1 MILIVY
7 AIIYIAIIFVLS
19 IRLKDISI
27 NPEKYE
33 DYELVAQAKEK
44 ERNTPYCK
52 FFKSL
57 SHQYMMVFF
66 PIWIL
71 LAAVGNIIL
80 LLSHK
85 AISGSNEYI
94 TTDGAI
100 IGIIPMF
107 FILLI
112 FTFFI
117 MQHIKTPYFV
127 IATEDV
133 WVSDGRAKKYFVIA
147 TGDVWVSDGR
157 AKNLKISY
165 ILLLIF
171 FVVGFPFYALSAN
184 SYVYYNEE
192 GITSSRYFELGET
205 YTDYD
210 DIQETNIYYGYN
222 SDDELYLYYEVVLS
236 DGKVMNLITS
246 NLFTEDTLNIHK
258 MLEQNTNCT
267 PNITPLTSKEID
279 YLYEHLSE
287 ERAKYIIYI
296 FEGFH

>member
-33 DYELVAQAKEK
+33 DYELVAQAMEK

-127 IATEDV
+127 IATEDS
-133 WVSDGRAKKYFVIA
+133 WA
-147 TGDVWVSDGR
+147 SDGR

-165 ILLLIF
+165 ILLLIL

-210 DIQETNIYYGYN
+210 DIQETNIYYEYS

-258 MLEQNTNCT
+258 MLEQNTNYT

>member
-1 MILIVY
+1 MILIAY
-7 AIIYIAIIFVLS
+7 AIIYITIIFVLS

-33 DYELVAQAKEK
+33 DYELVAQAMEK

-80 LLSHK
+80 SLSHK

-100 IGIIPMF
+100 IGILPMF

-127 IATEDV
+127 IATEDS
-133 WVSDGRAKKYFVIA
+133 WA
-147 TGDVWVSDGR
+147 SDGR

-192 GITSSRYFELGET
+192 GITSSKYFELGET

-210 DIQETNIYYGYN
+210 DIQETNIYYEYS